1 MNMAI
6 EVKSETAQKLLFLA
20 KTEGVSVDELLRVYI
35 PGLTP
40 EIPVQTLSSA
50 ERAKAFHEW
59 AESHR
64 RDIPPLSDEAV
75 SRKSFYE

>member
-1 MNMAI
+1 MTI
-6 EVKSETAQKLLFLA
+6 EIESETAQKLLFLA
-20 KTEGVSVDELLRVYI
+20 KTKGVSVEELLRFYI
-35 PGLTP
+35 PGLNPEVPLQTP
-40 EIPVQTLSSA
+40 SPA
-50 ERAKAFHEW
+50 ERAKAVHEW